1 MSKAKFIAVVV
12 VLIGLMSAPSF
23 AHPHGHH
30 KHKHKHKHKNHHHKE
45 VIVVKKYHPSPKKRP
60 KHRHYHYKKM
70 PRHTTYIKIGS
81 FTYARVDGHYYQRKG
96 DTYFNVI
103 IK

>member
-1 MSKAKFIAVVV
+1 MSKVKFSVVV
-12 VLIGLMSAPSF
+12 AALLGLISSGAF

-30 KHKHKHKHKNHHHKE
+30 KHKHKHKKHHHKE

-60 KHRHYHYKKM
+60 KYRHYHYKKM
-70 PRHTTYIKIGS
+70 PKHTTYIKIGN
-81 FTYARVDGHYYQRKG
+81 FTYARVDGHYYRRQG